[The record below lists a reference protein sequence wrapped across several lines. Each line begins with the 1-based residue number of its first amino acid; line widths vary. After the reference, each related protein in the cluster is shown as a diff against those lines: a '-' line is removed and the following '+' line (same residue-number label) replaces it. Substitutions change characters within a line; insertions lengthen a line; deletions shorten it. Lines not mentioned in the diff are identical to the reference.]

1 MPLFGVVAIATRHV
15 DGISSVLDQ
24 PSVVTGTECDL
35 GLTFSCLPCIIIF
48 TELLRRVNVCRSVV
62 GKWQPCITC
71 LYYSQSSRCLSII
84 STRQESQLTS
94 KKNLYSIAHWLNI
107 YNTRNSIL
115 TKYRILWGKCGCE
128 VCIITR
134 KYSHTDCFGWIGS
147 KLTHIFNLW
156 FVLAQS
162 KKKVVL

>member
-1 MPLFGVVAIATRHV
+1 MWPR
-15 DGISSVLDQ
+15 
-24 PSVVTGTECDL
+24 
-35 GLTFSCLPCIIIF
+35 SCLLMLTLHNDHHRI
-48 TELLRRVNVCRSVV
+48 TEGRVNVCRWVV
-62 GKWQPCITC
+62 GRWQPCITC

-107 YNTRNSIL
+107 YNTRNSIS

-162 KKKVVL
+162 KKKVVY